1 MVVGFEATMSGR
13 LADITNSETETVA
26 LKPIVAPE
34 LTTMPHGVRVDWLRK
49 DTPFRAKTWHPELDL
64 RAGALVVTGG

>member
-34 LTTMPHGVRVDWLRK
+34 LTTMPQRLSDTRGLLQHGCR
-49 DTPFRAKTWHPELDL
+49 
-64 RAGALVVTGG
+64 LV